1 MKLSSLLNP
10 DLICVQSAFETK
22 GQAIDAMIQKM
33 CKRFSFEA
41 GNEQIVRAV
50 ADREAL
56 GGTTF
61 ATGIAVP
68 HGRLENFNDLVIGIC
83 VPTTPIPTDTV
94 PIRMLVLILTNKSS
108 SSLYL
113 NSLAAF
119 VKLSKDEAAFGRL
132 LSAGTSIEFWETFK
146 KLDIEIKKELTV
158 SDIMS
163 KDIQSVTARSTLK
176 ELADIFYS
184 QRFSYMP
191 VVDDQGKFIAEVNIL
206 DMLKVGVP
214 DYATMIGSLKFL
226 STFEP
231 LEELLKNE
239 DTLTVSQIM
248 KKPSLHFS
256 PDTSI
261 IEAVLEFTQN
271 KRRHIAVVQD
281 DRIVGIVSV
290 MDVLNKVLRG

>member
-1 MKLSSLLNP
+1 MKLSSLLSP
-10 DLICVQSAFETK
+10 DLICVQSSFETK
-22 GQAIDAMIQKM
+22 NQAIDFMIRKM
-33 CKRFSFEA
+33 FKRFSFEL
-41 GNEQIVRAV
+41 GEEEIIKAV

-56 GGTTF
+56 GGTAF
-61 ATGIAVP
+61 PTGIAVP

-83 VPTTPIPTDTV
+83 VPAVPIKTDSA
-94 PIRMLVLILTNKSS
+94 PIRMIVLILTNKSS

-119 VKLSKDEAAFGRL
+119 VKLSKDEAAFGSL
-132 LSAGTSIEFWETFK
+132 LSAGTPGDFWEAFK
-146 KLDIEIKKELTV
+146 KLNIEIKKELTV
-158 SDIMS
+158 ADIMTRDPETV
-163 KDIQSVTARSTLK
+163 KTGTTLK
-176 ELADIFYS
+176 ELADIFYA
-184 QRFSYMP
+184 RHFSYMP
-191 VVDDQGKFIAEVNIL
+191 VVDDRGRFIAEVNIL

-231 LEELLKNE
+231 LEGLLKSE
-239 DTLTVSQIM
+239 DTVTVSQIM
-248 KKPSLHFS
+248 KKPSLRFS

-281 DRIVGIVSV
+281 DRIVGVVSV